1 MNQKYGVG
9 MNMGAYAGAH
19 QNPMMMG
26 GGNGGNNRIAMMGA
40 NPLACSYNGGMMAMP
55 NTMFVASPGGG
66 NMIMMAPMY
75 GIKQQQPYM
84 MGAVPGVG
92 VVLDTVLDGSPK
104 SRRITLLRFCCGC
117 GRGCGC
123 GCCSLPK
130 SKRRLGDGEARGLG
144 GRGGGVEEEE
154 VSKGTAAAV
163 LFDGV

>member
-1 MNQKYGVG
+1 M
-9 MNMGAYAGAH
+9 
-19 QNPMMMG
+19 
-26 GGNGGNNRIAMMGA
+26 
-40 NPLACSYNGGMMAMP
+40 PLLPRRMSLALTALSGELLCARSINE
-55 NTMFVASPGGG
+55 FCCLFESF
-66 NMIMMAPMY
+66 APLLLLLLTL
-75 GIKQQQPYM
+75 IDLRTS
-84 MGAVPGVG
+84 VPGVG

-117 GRGCGC
+117 GCGCGC